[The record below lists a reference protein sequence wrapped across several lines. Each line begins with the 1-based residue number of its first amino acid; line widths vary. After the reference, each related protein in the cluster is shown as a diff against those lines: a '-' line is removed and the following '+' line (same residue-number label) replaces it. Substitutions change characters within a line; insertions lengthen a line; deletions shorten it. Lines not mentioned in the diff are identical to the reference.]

1 MELHEKLQALRRARG
16 LTQEEVAQELG
27 VSHTDVSEWESGRSA
42 PERDPL
48 KALAAFYGVS
58 PDELLSDTALPT
70 GGRWRGTVFAL
81 LDLGAAAMLVLP
93 LFGERSGADAAA
105 VSLLAFTG
113 GAAYVR
119 ALGVAVVAVLMSVG
133 IALLAVQRGG
143 VNARVWRLRRA
154 SLYLGVGAAMLFA
167 AARQPCAAV
176 FALVLLAAKVAL
188 LAKRR

>member
-16 LTQEEVAQELG
+16 LTQEEVAQALG
-27 VSHTDVSEWESGRSA
+27 VSRTDISEWESGRGA

-81 LDLGAAAMLVLP
+81 IDLGAAAMLVLP
-93 LFGERSGADAAA
+93 LFGERSGAAA

>member
-16 LTQEEVAQELG
+16 LTQEEVAQALG
-27 VSHTDVSEWESGRSA
+27 VSRTDISEWESGRGA

-58 PDELLSDTALPT
+58 PDELISDTALPT

-81 LDLGAAAMLVLP
+81 IDLGAAAMLVLP
-93 LFGERSGADAAA
+93 LFGERSGAAAT

-119 ALGVAVVAVLMSVG
+119 ALGVAVIAALMLVG